1 MEKTKAN
8 YPSMEGGSSEQAAT
22 TTPCYCYYCAATVSV
37 TGSDPSL
44 PFVSEDATADA
55 LRKKTAA
62 EVGTCEIVP
71 EATIASV
78 VSTLAKP
85 DAASCDHCVD
95 LPAAEPIESVHAC
108 VALTVMTRPFVAGWT
123 EETLVAV

>member
-1 MEKTKAN
+1 M
-8 YPSMEGGSSEQAAT
+8 
-22 TTPCYCYYCAATVSV
+22 
-37 TGSDPSL
+37 TGSDTSL
-44 PFVSEDATADA
+44 PFASDDATAEA

-71 EATIASV
+71 DATIASV

-85 DAASCDHCVD
+85 EAASCDHWCFD

-108 VALTVMTRPFVAGWT
+108 VALTVMTRPFVAGWI